1 MQMQMQLWL
10 GYCSD
15 DLVVMKCCL
24 WKLNWP
30 GRVLRWIMAQA
41 GDVAVNNGG
50 SIAVDL
56 VTEVMNDVAVR
67 AAVCKDVTDG
77 SDVV

>member
-1 MQMQMQLWL
+1 M
-10 GYCSD
+10 
-15 DLVVMKCCL
+15 MKWCL

-30 GRVLRWIMAQA
+30 DRVFRWRITQA